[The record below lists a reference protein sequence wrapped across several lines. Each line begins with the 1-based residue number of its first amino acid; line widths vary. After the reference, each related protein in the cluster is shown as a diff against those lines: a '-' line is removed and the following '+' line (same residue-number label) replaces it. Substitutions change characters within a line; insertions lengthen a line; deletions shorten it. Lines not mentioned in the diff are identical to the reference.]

1 MLTPEEIA
9 EQGRAERG
17 YVSGTG
23 GDGGVKVLTPEELA
37 TKGRELADIESGK
50 TRFNQ
55 QPFVEETVQI
65 DTSVPEKTMAGVSE
79 QNAAEVDSSS
89 LTPEEIIEA
98 TAGDDAKIKAYREF
112 LAGLEP
118 PETKEQRE
126 KRERRER
133 RRRRIAAIGDGLT
146 ALSNLYFTTQYA
158 PDMYRPGNGQLE
170 KVSALQEKLR
180 QQREAQRAAYFR
192 LAMGLGDAESGRA
205 RTLREMKAQ
214 KEARE
219 LAKEKAKRD
228 AMLAPVI
235 YDTRVAE
242 LDDAKNKATISGER
256 AKVAPQVAQNEVEAG
271 EALIGQRKASARASH
286 AQAGASAARSK
297 YYGRQGF
304 VGSLPDDSG
313 KMVDYYSKADYEAR
327 IAQLVKQHG
336 VHTHQ
341 VVKTETTQ
349 YDRNGRKKGSSSKA
363 EPRKKAAAELA
374 GEVISKSQEK
384 KGKGYGDD
392 APADNEKTQNKGY

>member
-1 MLTPEEIA
+1 MENEDKNTGMLTPEEIA

-23 GDGGVKVLTPEELA
+23 GDGVAKVLTPEDLA

-55 QPFVEETVQI
+55 QPFVEETVQV
-65 DTSVPEKTMAGVSE
+65 DTSIPEKTMAGVSE

-126 KRERRER
+126 KREKRER
-133 RRRRIAAIGDGLT
+133 RRRRIAAIGDGLS

-180 QQREAQRAAYFR
+180 QQRDAQRAAYFR

-205 RTLREMKAQ
+205 RTLRDMKAQ

-286 AQAGASAARSK
+286 AQAGYYNGKDRGKTVHHFRGKTYESSKDYDAAVTEAAHRWNK
-297 YYGRQGF
+297 EHE
-304 VGSLPDDSG
+304 D
-313 KMVDYYSKADYEAR
+313 AR
-327 IAQLVKQHG
+327 IHFEDARGIPLPISVI
-336 VHTHQ
+336 
-341 VVKTETTQ
+341 
-349 YDRNGRKKGSSSKA
+349 
-363 EPRKKAAAELA
+363 A
-374 GEVISKSQEK
+374 GEVEMKLANEK
-384 KGKGYGDD
+384 KGWGYGD
-392 APADNEKTQNKGY
+392 